1 MAVDKLLVVQIL
13 HTQIGVYSI
22 VRVDIQQILDGTTF
36 RILSTFGDFVY
47 LQPVTLT
54 FLCKEHHGIMHGCR
68 INMLYKVCIAGF
80 GTFGAYPTT
89 VLRTEFAQRC
99 AFDVSHVRDGDN
111 HFIICIEVFRIEFF

>member
-1 MAVDKLLVVQIL
+1 
-13 HTQIGVYSI
+13 
-22 VRVDIQQILDGTTF
+22 
-36 RILSTFGDFVY
+36 
-47 LQPVTLT
+47 
-54 FLCKEHHGIMHGCR
+54 MHGCR

-111 HFIICIEVFRIEFF
+111 HFIICIEVFRIELF